1 MIGRV
6 GRVLIFIISC
16 AMVACSGN
24 RGVLVPDIQG
34 DTLDMRY
41 ATLLQITECKGYTV
55 ADIKNPW
62 GDNLLNRYLLVDRDS
77 VLPEHLPKG
86 TLLRTPLESVLLLA
100 TVHAE
105 LLCYLNAEETVK
117 GVCES
122 KYMTQPF
129 IKKALNN
136 GSVIDCGSSLNIDIE
151 KVVDLSP
158 EAVFVLPYENGGYG
172 KLDKLDYPL
181 VECVEY
187 MEVSPLASAEWMRFY
202 GRLVGRAFQA
212 DSLFDVVCRNYNALR
227 DSVSSVGYRPKL
239 MCELKTNSAWYV
251 PGGNSTMGVLYKDAG
266 ADYIFAE
273 NKSTG
278 SLPLAFETVLDK
290 ASEADIWLV
299 KYGADSDK
307 TYSSLLAECE
317 GYRHFAPFKQ
327 RNIYVC
333 NLSKKRF
340 YEETPFRPDI
350 LLYELVSLFHPY
362 LVDKPH
368 LKYYEKLSE

>member
-1 MIGRV
+1 MIACNSNHNTT
-6 GRVLIFIISC
+6 ISC
-16 AMVACSGN
+16 F
-24 RGVLVPDIQG
+24 QG
-34 DTLDMRY
+34 DTLNLRH
-41 ATLLQITECKGYTV
+41 AALLQITECKGYTV

-62 GDNLLNRYLLVDRDS
+62 GDNLLHRYLLVDKDC
-77 VLPEHLPKG
+77 VLPKQLPEG

-105 LLCYLNAEETVK
+105 LLCNLNVEEIIK
-117 GVCES
+117 GVCEAQ
-122 KYMTQPF
+122 YMTQPF
-129 IKKALNN
+129 VKEALNN
-136 GSVIDCGSSLNIDIE
+136 GTVMDCGSSLNIDIE
-151 KVVDLSP
+151 KVVELSP

-172 KLDKLDYPL
+172 KLEKLDYPL

-202 GRLVGRAFQA
+202 GRLVGCAAKA
-212 DSLFDVVCRNYNALR
+212 DSLFDVVCKNYNALR
-227 DSVSSVGYRPKL
+227 DSVERVKQRPKL

-266 ADYIFAE
+266 ANYIFAD
-273 NKSTG
+273 NKSSG

-290 ASEADIWLV
+290 ASDADIWLV
-299 KYGADSDK
+299 KYGSDSDK
-307 TYSSLLAECE
+307 TYSSLLAEFE
-317 GYRHFAPFKQ
+317 GYKLFNPFKQ
-327 RNIYVC
+327 RNIYAC

-362 LVDKPH
+362 LVDKQH